1 MAEGE
6 PQIELK
12 FRIYDGTDISH
23 GTYALSTSV
32 ATLKERLVAE
42 WPQDKTVTPK
52 SVDDVKLIHAGRI
65 LENNTTL
72 ADARVTMGD
81 LPTGVIT
88 MHIVV
93 QPSVAKK
100 KKDKKREE
108 PSQNLCS
115 CTIL

>member
-1 MAEGE
+1 MFA
-6 PQIELK
+6 
-12 FRIYDGTDISH
+12 YS
-23 GTYALSTSV
+23 
-32 ATLKERLVAE
+32 
-42 WPQDKTVTPK
+42 DKTVTPK

-100 KKDKKREE
+100 KKGLF
-108 PSQNLCS
+108 SFSSFISGMQNLLWNLFS
-115 CTIL
+115 VWIVHHSHERI